1 MSTTFTIHTAYI
13 KVTHIRSTRVNNL
26 SLWLNCSSV
35 RLCSSSCCSNSWNL
49 LASCY
54 FFTWMA
60 NVQYP
65 GPVRGRLRPIQVDE
79 LQAGAEQAAQD
90 VQVPRGD
97 VEVLPAPVQPPQ
109 PAENQGAQLVGQAI
123 LPAQAQQFPPAQ
135 VPAQQ
140 IPPVQ
145 VPVQQIPPAQVPV
158 APQEA
163 VHVEPA
169 QGELEVNAFRLH
181 VFRFMLCGVFVIFRG
196 FFPLSSSAFTGLSFV
211 VNSSSVLNLD
221 LGGFFPLFLS
231 SLVS

>member
-1 MSTTFTIHTAYI
+1 
-13 KVTHIRSTRVNNL
+13 
-26 SLWLNCSSV
+26 
-35 RLCSSSCCSNSWNL
+35 
-49 LASCY
+49 
-54 FFTWMA
+54 MA

-90 VQVPRGD
+90 GQVPRGD

-109 PAENQGAQLVGQAI
+109 PAENQGAQLVVGQAI

-140 IPPVQ
+140 IPP
-145 VPVQQIPPAQVPV
+145 AQVPV

-163 VHVEPA
+163 VHVEPT

-181 VFRFMLCGVFVIFRG
+181 VFRVVWGFFVIFRV
-196 FFPLSSSAFTGLSFV
+196 FSPLSLSAFAG
-211 VNSSSVLNLD
+211 
-221 LGGFFPLFLS
+221 
-231 SLVS
+231 

>member
-1 MSTTFTIHTAYI
+1 M
-13 KVTHIRSTRVNNL
+13 NNL

-79 LQAGAEQAAQD
+79 LQAGAEPAAQD

-181 VFRFMLCGVFVIFRG
+181 VFRFMLCGVFVIFRV
-196 FFPLSSSAFTGLSFV
+196 FFPAQFV
-211 VNSSSVLNLD
+211 RVYRFIVCCEQL
-221 LGGFFPLFLS
+221 
-231 SLVS
+231 

>member
-1 MSTTFTIHTAYI
+1 
-13 KVTHIRSTRVNNL
+13 
-26 SLWLNCSSV
+26 
-35 RLCSSSCCSNSWNL
+35 
-49 LASCY
+49 
-54 FFTWMA
+54 MA

-90 VQVPRGD
+90 GQVPRGD

-109 PAENQGAQLVGQAI
+109 PAENQGAQLVVGQAI

-140 IPPVQ
+140 IPPAQ
-145 VPVQQIPPAQVPV
+145 VPAQQIPPAQVPV

-181 VFRFMLCGVFVIFRG
+181 VFNFVLYAVFSLFFG
-196 FFPLSSSAFTGLSFV
+196 FFPR
-211 VNSSSVLNLD
+211 SVCPRL
-221 LGGFFPLFLS
+221 P
-231 SLVS
+231 VSWV

>member
-1 MSTTFTIHTAYI
+1 M
-13 KVTHIRSTRVNNL
+13 
-26 SLWLNCSSV
+26 
-35 RLCSSSCCSNSWNL
+35 
-49 LASCY
+49 
-54 FFTWMA
+54 
-60 NVQYP
+60 
-65 GPVRGRLRPIQVDE
+65 
-79 LQAGAEQAAQD
+79 
-90 VQVPRGD
+90 
-97 VEVLPAPVQPPQ
+97 
-109 PAENQGAQLVGQAI
+109 GQAI
-123 LPAQAQQFPPAQ
+123 LPPQAQQFPLAQ

-181 VFRFMLCGVFVIFRG
+181 VFRFMLCGVFVIFRVFF

>member
-1 MSTTFTIHTAYI
+1 MFLYLYFTTIHTAYI
-13 KVTHIRSTRVNNL
+13 KVTHIKPTHVNKL
-26 SLWLNCSSV
+26 SLWLNCSAV
-35 RLCSSSCCSNSWNL
+35 RLCSSSCRSNSWNF

-54 FFTWMA
+54 YFTWMA

-90 VQVPRGD
+90 GQVPRGD

-109 PAENQGAQLVGQAI
+109 PAENQGAQLVVGQAI

-140 IPPVQ
+140 IPPAQ
-145 VPVQQIPPAQVPV
+145 VPAQQIPPAQVPAQQIPPAQVPV

-163 VHVEPA
+163 VHVEPT

-181 VFRFMLCGVFVIFRG
+181 VLRVVWGFFVIFRV
-196 FFPLSSSAFTGLSFV
+196 FSPLSLSAFAG
-211 VNSSSVLNLD
+211 
-221 LGGFFPLFLS
+221 
-231 SLVS
+231 

>member
-1 MSTTFTIHTAYI
+1 MLAVGDCFIPGYREICLPQIVVTIHTAYI
-13 KVTHIRSTRVNNL
+13 KVTHIKPTHVNKL
-26 SLWLNCSSV
+26 SLWLNCSAV
-35 RLCSSSCCSNSWNL
+35 RLCSSSCRSNSWNF

-54 FFTWMA
+54 YFTWMA

-65 GPVRGRLRPIQVDE
+65 GPVRGRLRPIQVDA

-90 VQVPRGD
+90 GQVPRGD

-109 PAENQGAQLVGQAI
+109 PAENQGAQLVVSQAI

-140 IPPVQ
+140 IPPAQ
-145 VPVQQIPPAQVPV
+145 VPAQQIPPAQVPV

-163 VHVEPA
+163 VHVEPT

-181 VFRFMLCGVFVIFRG
+181 VFRVVWGFFVIFRV
-196 FFPLSSSAFTGLSFV
+196 FSPLSLSAFAG
-211 VNSSSVLNLD
+211 
-221 LGGFFPLFLS
+221 
-231 SLVS
+231 

>member
-1 MSTTFTIHTAYI
+1 
-13 KVTHIRSTRVNNL
+13 
-26 SLWLNCSSV
+26 
-35 RLCSSSCCSNSWNL
+35 
-49 LASCY
+49 
-54 FFTWMA
+54 MA

-135 VPAQQ
+135 VP
-140 IPPVQ
+140 
-145 VPVQQIPPAQVPV
+145 VQQIPPAQVPV

-163 VHVEPA
+163 LHVEPA

>member
-1 MSTTFTIHTAYI
+1 
-13 KVTHIRSTRVNNL
+13 
-26 SLWLNCSSV
+26 
-35 RLCSSSCCSNSWNL
+35 
-49 LASCY
+49 
-54 FFTWMA
+54 MA

-90 VQVPRGD
+90 GQVPRGD

-109 PAENQGAQLVGQAI
+109 PAENQGVQLVVGQAI

-140 IPPVQ
+140 IPP
-145 VPVQQIPPAQVPV
+145 AQVPV

-163 VHVEPA
+163 IHVEPT

-181 VFRFMLCGVFVIFRG
+181 VFSFVLYGVFSLFFRG
-196 FFPLSSSAFTGLSFV
+196 FFPAQFV
-211 VNSSSVLNLD
+211 RVCR
-221 LGGFFPLFLS
+221 
-231 SLVS
+231 LVGY